1 MKLHVERQEEEIVA
15 TSSLLRF
22 NILSR
27 RSTILNSKGSKNEKA
42 MEYLM
47 AEFDKMEINLDRMLC
62 AQQTG
67 EAQNDQQGNEE
78 GQTIAAQAGDPQ
90 TEIDDPE
97 RIQRKGRP
105 PKPVRMKTHIE
116 EIKKKLVAAEK
127 KKTNDIDNAGKKFEY
142 IKIEFQYIQIEFE
155 SKCKNSY
162 LCELI
167 MFCRLPGEAKKKE
180 EEGNIKW

>member
-1 MKLHVERQEEEIVA
+1 
-15 TSSLLRF
+15 
-22 NILSR
+22 
-27 RSTILNSKGSKNEKA
+27 

-67 EAQNDQQGNEE
+67 EAQNDQQRNKE
-78 GQTIAAQAGDPQ
+78 GETIAAQAGDPQ

-127 KKTNDIDNAGKKFEY
+127 KKTNDTDNVVKKFEY
-142 IKIEFQYIQIEFE
+142 IQIEFQYIQIEFE

-167 MFCRLPGEAKKKE
+167 MFCRLPGQAKKKE
-180 EEGNIKW
+180 EEGNTKW

>member
-1 MKLHVERQEEEIVA
+1 
-15 TSSLLRF
+15 
-22 NILSR
+22 
-27 RSTILNSKGSKNEKA
+27 

-47 AEFDKMEINLDRMLC
+47 AEFDKMKINLDRMLS

-67 EAQNDQQGNEE
+67 EAQNDQQGE
-78 GQTIAAQAGDPQ
+78 TTAAQAKDPH

-116 EIKKKLVAAEK
+116 EIKKKLVATEQKKK
-127 KKTNDIDNAGKKFEY
+127 KKTNDTDSAGIKFKD
-142 IKIEFQYIQIEFE
+142 IQIEFKYIQIEFE

-162 LCELI
+162 LC
-167 MFCRLPGEAKKKE
+167 
-180 EEGNIKW
+180 

>member
-1 MKLHVERQEEEIVA
+1 
-15 TSSLLRF
+15 
-22 NILSR
+22 
-27 RSTILNSKGSKNEKA
+27 

-47 AEFDKMEINLDRMLC
+47 AEFDKMEINLDRMLS

-67 EAQNDQQGNEE
+67 EAQNDQQGE
-78 GQTIAAQAGDPQ
+78 TIATQAGDPQ

-116 EIKKKLVAAEK
+116 EIKKKLVVAEKKKK
-127 KKTNDIDNAGKKFEY
+127 KKTNDTDSAGIKF
-142 IKIEFQYIQIEFE
+142 KDIQIEFE
-155 SKCKNSY
+155 SKYKNSY

-167 MFCRLPGEAKKKE
+167 MFCRLLGEAKKKE

>member
-1 MKLHVERQEEEIVA
+1 MKVHVERQEEETVE

-27 RSTILNSKGSKNEKA
+27 KSIILNSKGSKNDEA

-47 AEFDKMEINLDRMLC
+47 AEFGKMEINLDGMLS

-67 EAQNDQQGNEE
+67 KAQNDQQGNEE
-78 GQTIAAQAGDPQ
+78 GETISVETGDPQ

-105 PKPVRMKTHIE
+105 PKPVKMKTHIE
-116 EIKKKLVAAEK
+116 EIKKKLVATE
-127 KKTNDIDNAGKKFEY
+127 KKTNDIDSAGKKFQD
-142 IKIEFQYIQIEFE
+142 IQIEFQYIQIEFE
-155 SKCKNSY
+155 FKCKNSY
-162 LCELI
+162 
-167 MFCRLPGEAKKKE
+167 
-180 EEGNIKW
+180 